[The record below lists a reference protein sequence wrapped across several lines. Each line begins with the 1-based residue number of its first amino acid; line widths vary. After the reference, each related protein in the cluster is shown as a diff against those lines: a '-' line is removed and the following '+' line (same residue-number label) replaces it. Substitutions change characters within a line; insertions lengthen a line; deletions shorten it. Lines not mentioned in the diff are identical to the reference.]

1 MENKAVKGSFYLGVG
16 AFLSKVIGAIYRI
29 PLLNIITAEGVGL
42 YQMVFPLY
50 CILLDFAGSGAPN
63 AIAKLIS
70 SKGKCNLEINSK
82 KYLNS
87 SLKILMFLGVL
98 FSAIMLISSYPL
110 SKLQGNTNAFYGYV
124 FLSPAIFFV
133 ALISAFRG
141 YFQGKMNMVPTAVSQ
156 IIEQITKLLFGLTF
170 TYILMPNIPF
180 AVGGATLSVTIS
192 EIIAFIYLY
201 ISYKREKINVIELE
215 IEKEEKKQLI
225 KEI

>member
-1 MENKAVKGSFYLGVG
+1 MENKAIKGSFYLGLG
-16 AFLSKVIGAIYRI
+16 AFIAKVIGAIYRI

-70 SKGKCNLEINSK
+70 SKGKTGIEINSK
-82 KYLNS
+82 KYLTV
-87 SLKILMFLGVL
+87 SLKILLILGII
-98 FSAIMLISSYPL
+98 FSLIMLALAYPL
-110 SKLQGNTNAFYGYV
+110 SKLQGNTNAFCGYV

-133 ALISAFRG
+133 SLISAFRG

-156 IIEQITKLLFGLTF
+156 IIEQVVKLLFGLLF
-170 TYILMPNIPF
+170 TYLLMPNIPF

-192 EIIAFIYLY
+192 EIFALFLFEYLLAK
-201 ISYKREKINVIELE
+201 IKSHSLEK
-215 IEKEEKKQLI
+215 
-225 KEI
+225 